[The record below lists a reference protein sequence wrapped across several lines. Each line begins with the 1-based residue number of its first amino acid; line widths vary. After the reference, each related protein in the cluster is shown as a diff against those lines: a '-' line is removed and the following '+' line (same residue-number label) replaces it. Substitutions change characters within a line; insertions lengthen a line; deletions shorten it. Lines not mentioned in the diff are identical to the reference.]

1 MTLPTSEADPEYED
15 VEITDNEGGKSD
27 FVHTVILR
35 CFMTIQPHLSTG
47 APSNDDIP
55 VERNP
60 VYSAGLQPPTAAT
73 GGDGVVVLENPAY
86 SVPTDLQPPPG
97 PQPPTAATDDEEQTS
112 SC

>member
-1 MTLPTSEADPEYED
+1 MIANMKLE
-15 VEITDNEGGKSD
+15 N
-27 FVHTVILR
+27 L
-35 CFMTIQPHLSTG
+35 LTG

-60 VYSAGLQPPTAAT
+60 VYGAGPQSPTTAT

-97 PQPPTAATDDEEQTS
+97 SQPPTAATVGGDGQQNNNGEYEPLN
-112 SC
+112 